1 VLGNPEVAT
10 WLISQRLQIERV
22 MAARLGPAAP
32 GAGAAETEVLR
43 RFRSFAA
50 AALRRGDSA
59 APALDGLRAN
69 ERRVV
74 ALLNAWSDAAAEV
87 AGPSGTALRE
97 ALDPLILRFRNSL
110 RTTNGGRRAK
120 GAPRASR
127 RAVVA
132 AIDRLADAFLAIDAD
147 SGKIMDAN
155 PAAGAL
161 LGVARD
167 ALLGVEALAFVPD
180 SAHATW
186 WTHLD
191 AMTEGSEPVRFR
203 GHLQDKFGDA
213 IAVDCSVTRFGT
225 RNRTLALVLAR
236 PC

>member
-1 VLGNPEVAT
+1 MGNSEIAT
-10 WLISQRLQIERV
+10 WLISQRAQIERV
-22 MAARLGPAAP
+22 MTVRLGPAAP
-32 GAGAAETEVLR
+32 SAGAPETEVLR

-59 APALDGLRAN
+59 TPALDGLRAN

-74 ALLNAWSDAAAEV
+74 ALLTAWSDAAAEV
-87 AGPSGTALRE
+87 AGPSGTALRG
-97 ALDPLILRFRNSL
+97 ALDPLIVRFRTSL
-110 RTTNGGRRAK
+110 RTTNSGRRSK

-167 ALLGVEALAFVPD
+167 ALLGVEALAFVPAN
-180 SAHATW
+180 AHAIW
-186 WTHLD
+186 WTHFD
-191 AMTEGSEPVRFR
+191 AMTEGSEPLRFR
-203 GHLQDKFGDA
+203 GHLQDKSGDA
-213 IAVDCSVTRFGT
+213 IPVDCSVTRFGT
-225 RNRTLALVLAR
+225 RNRTFALVLAR